1 MTKAPDCLAVV
12 LAAGEGTRM
21 KSARPKVLHA
31 VAGRSMLA
39 HVLAGVMEAGAD
51 RLAVVV
57 GPDRADVS
65 AEVVRL
71 APNAQVFEQRER
83 LGTAHAALRAREALA
98 SGCGEL
104 LVVFADTPL
113 IRPQTYAALRTALK
127 EGAAVAVLGFEA
139 RDPTGYGRLL
149 REGGELVAIRE
160 QKDAS
165 EAEREVTLC
174 NAGVMA
180 IAGAQALALLE
191 RVGNDNAQK
200 EFYLTDVVALARA
213 AGQKAVVVLAPEDEV
228 MGVNDRVQ
236 LAAAEAAMQTRLRE
250 AAMRAGVTMIAPQ
263 TTFLSWDTQLGRDVV
278 IEPHVFFGPGVRV
291 DEGAVIHA
299 SSHLEQAHVG
309 AGASIGPFA
318 RLRVEHIFGA
328 QANDMGGTIVR
339 TIGLARAKAK
349 IGNFV
354 EIKASD
360 IGEGAAVSHLTYLG
374 DATVGARANIGAG
387 TITCNYDGFDKFR
400 THIGAGAFIG
410 SNSALVAPVTIG
422 DGAYV
427 GSGSVVTQSVEPD
440 SLAIARG
447 RQVEKSGW
455 AAEFRKSHEGKPKRR
470 P

>member
-1 MTKAPDCLAVV
+1 
-12 LAAGEGTRM
+12 M
-21 KSARPKVLHA
+21 KSARPKVLHE

-39 HVLAGVMEAGAD
+39 HVLAGVAQAGAG

-65 AEVVRL
+65 AEVRRL
-71 APNAQVFEQRER
+71 APDAQVFEQRER
-83 LGTAHAALRAREALA
+83 LGTAHAALCARPALA
-98 SGCGEL
+98 QGCDEL

-113 IRPQTYAALRTALK
+113 IRPDTYAALRAALR
-127 EGAAVAVLGFEA
+127 EGASVAVLGFEA

-149 REGGELVAIRE
+149 REGEALVAIRE
-160 QKDAS
+160 HKDAS
-165 EAEREVTLC
+165 AAERAVTLC

-213 AGQKAVVVLAPEDEV
+213 AGGKAVVVLAPEDEV

-236 LAAAEAAMQTRLRE
+236 LASAEAAMQTRLRE

-263 TTFLSWDTQLGRDVV
+263 TVFLSWDTQLARDVL
-278 IEPHVFFGPGVRV
+278 IEPHVFFGPGVSV
-291 DEGAVIHA
+291 GEGAVIHA
-299 SSHLEQAHVG
+299 SSHLAQASVG
-309 AGASIGPFA
+309 PGAAIGPFA
-318 RLRVEHIFGA
+318 RLRPGA
-328 QANDMGGTIVR
+328 R
-339 TIGLARAKAK
+339 IGASAK

-354 EIKASD
+354 EIKAAD

-374 DATVGARANIGAG
+374 DATVGANANIGAG

-427 GSGSVVTQSVEPD
+427 GSGSVVTQSVAPD
-440 SLAIARG
+440 ALAIARG
-447 RQVEKSGW
+447 RQVDKPDW
-455 AAEFRKSHEGKPKRR
+455 AKDFRRSHEGKPKQR

>member
-1 MTKAPDCLAVV
+1 MTNSHHSGPDCLAVI

-21 KSARPKVLHA
+21 KSARPKVLHE

-39 HVLAGVMEAGAD
+39 HVLAGVGEAGAD
-51 RLAVVV
+51 SVAVVV

-65 AEVVRL
+65 AEVLRI
-71 APNAQVFEQRER
+71 APKAQVFEQCER

-98 SGCGEL
+98 SGCNEL

-113 IRPQTYAALRTALK
+113 IRPQTYAALRGALQD
-127 EGAAVAVLGFEA
+127 GATVAVLGFEA
-139 RDPTGYGRLL
+139 ADPTGYGRLL

-165 EAEREVTLC
+165 QAERAVTLC

-180 IAGAQALALLE
+180 IAGKQALGLLE
-191 RVGNDNAQK
+191 QVGDDNAQK

-213 AGQKAVVVLAPEDEV
+213 AGQRAVVVLAAEDEV

-263 TTFLSWDTQLGRDVV
+263 TTFLSWDTQLGRDVI

-318 RLRVEHIFGA
+318 RLRPGA
-328 QANDMGGTIVR
+328 R
-339 TIGLARAKAK
+339 IGAKAK

-374 DATVGARANIGAG
+374 DATVGAKANIGAG

-427 GSGSVVTQSVEPD
+427 GSGSVVTQSVAPD
-440 SLAIARG
+440 ALAIARG
-447 RQVEKSGW
+447 RQVDKPDW
-455 AAEFRKSHEGKPKRR
+455 AKDFRQSHEGKPKQR

>member
-1 MTKAPDCLAVV
+1 
-12 LAAGEGTRM
+12 
-21 KSARPKVLHA
+21 
-31 VAGRSMLA
+31 
-39 HVLAGVMEAGAD
+39 
-51 RLAVVV
+51 
-57 GPDRADVS
+57 
-65 AEVVRL
+65 
-71 APNAQVFEQRER
+71 
-83 LGTAHAALRAREALA
+83 
-98 SGCGEL
+98 
-104 LVVFADTPL
+104 
-113 IRPQTYAALRTALK
+113 
-127 EGAAVAVLGFEA
+127 
-139 RDPTGYGRLL
+139 
-149 REGGELVAIRE
+149 
-160 QKDAS
+160 
-165 EAEREVTLC
+165 
-174 NAGVMA
+174 
-180 IAGAQALALLE
+180 
-191 RVGNDNAQK
+191 
-200 EFYLTDVVALARA
+200 
-213 AGQKAVVVLAPEDEV
+213 

-263 TTFLSWDTQLGRDVV
+263 TTFLSWDTQLARDVI

-318 RLRVEHIFGA
+318 RLRPGA
-328 QANDMGGTIVR
+328 Q
-339 TIGLARAKAK
+339 IGAKAK

-374 DATVGARANIGAG
+374 DATVGAKANIGAG

-427 GSGSVVTQSVEPD
+427 GSGSVVTQSVEAD

-447 RQVEKSGW
+447 RQVDKPGW
-455 AAEFRKSHEGKPKRR
+455 AAEFRRNHEGKPKRR